1 MVAAVTATMDAL
13 TTGAGP
19 SLTVTTTELGGAD
32 CDVAL
37 AGAPAHANAILIRVY
52 DQ

>member
-1 MVAAVTATMDAL
+1 MVAAVTAAMDAL

-32 CDVAL
+32 CGVDS
-37 AGAPAHANAILIRVY
+37 AGAPARVNAISIRVC